1 LLRGGRPDGGIGL
14 IPDWWQAAG
23 LLVLLGFSAFFSS
36 SETAL
41 FSLPRSAIH
50 AFGRSTRRGRRE
62 VVELLRRPRR
72 LLVDILVGNTLVN
85 IAAASL
91 ATAVTIDLLGG
102 RDDPQAV
109 ESAVLW
115 ATLVMTAVILL
126 VGEIVPK
133 SYAIEN
139 AERLAP
145 RLSFPLRL
153 YRRIIAPVGVLL
165 ERLSDGIVSLL
176 QTPGLTVTRLST
188 ADLAT
193 AVELGHDEGSLDAF
207 EREVVNNILE
217 MEETTVGEV
226 MTPRVEIE
234 SLDLGTP
241 PEAWI
246 PAFLESGYSRMPVVE
261 GDPDRVAG
269 VLYARDLLALRA
281 HGTSIPGLRTLLRE
295 PFFVPESMRILELL
309 HELRQ
314 RGLHFAVV
322 IDEYGSVSGVVTM
335 EDLLEEI
342 VGDIADSRDEEEAS
356 FKLLEP
362 GVAVVYAGLDLE
374 DFARAVGLPLED
386 EWAETVGGWLINRLG
401 RIPREGETLAMSPLR
416 VHVLSGRANRVLW
429 LRVEWKSS

>member
-1 LLRGGRPDGGIGL
+1 M
-14 IPDWWQAAG
+14 
-23 LLVLLGFSAFFSS
+23 
-36 SETAL
+36 
-41 FSLPRSAIH
+41 
-50 AFGRSTRRGRRE
+50 
-62 VVELLRRPRR
+62 
-72 LLVDILVGNTLVN
+72 DILIGNTLVN

-91 ATAVTIDLLGG
+91 ATAVAIDLLGG
-102 RDDPQAV
+102 PDDPQAV

-115 ATLVMTAVILL
+115 ATLVMTAIILL
-126 VGEIVPK
+126 FGEIVPK

-139 AERLAP
+139 SERLAP
-145 RLSFPLRL
+145 RLSAPLRL
-153 YRRIIAPVGVLL
+153 FRRLIAPVGVLL
-165 ERLSDGIVSLL
+165 ERLSDRIIALL
-176 QTPGLTVTRLST
+176 RTPGLTVTRLST

-193 AVELGHDEGSLDAF
+193 AVELSHDEGSLDAF

-217 MEETTVGEV
+217 MEETTVDEV

-241 PEAWI
+241 AEAWI

-261 GDPDRVAG
+261 GDPDRVIG
-269 VLYARDLLALRA
+269 ILYARDLLALRA
-281 HGTSIPGLRTLLRE
+281 RGIPSPGLRTLLRE

-314 RGLHFAVV
+314 CSLHIAVV

-342 VGDIADSRDEEEAS
+342 VGDIADSREEEEAS

-362 GVAVVYAGLDLE
+362 GIAVVYAGLDLE
-374 DFARAVGLPLED
+374 DFAEAVGLPLED

-401 RIPREGETLAMSPLR
+401 RIPREGETLAVPPLR
-416 VHVLSGRANRVLW
+416 VHVLSAHSNRVLW
-429 LRVEWKSS
+429 LRVEWKAP

>member
-1 LLRGGRPDGGIGL
+1 M
-14 IPDWWQAAG
+14 
-23 LLVLLGFSAFFSS
+23 LLGLSAFFSS

-72 LLVDILVGNTLVN
+72 LLVDILIGNTLVN

-102 RDDPQAV
+102 RDNPQAV

-139 AERLAP
+139 AEHLAP
-145 RLSFPLRL
+145 RISFPLRIF
-153 YRRIIAPVGVLL
+153 RRLIAPVGVLL
-165 ERLSDGIVSLL
+165 ERLSERIVALL
-176 QTPGLTVTRLST
+176 RTPGLTVTRLST

-193 AVELGHDEGSLDAF
+193 AVDLGHDEGSLDAF

-234 SLDLGTP
+234 SLDLVAP
-241 PEAWI
+241 PETWI

-261 GDPDRVAG
+261 GDPDRVIG

-281 HGTSIPGLRTLLRE
+281 RGTPTPELRTLLRD
-295 PFFVPESMRILELL
+295 PFFVPESMRIHELL

-314 RGLHFAVV
+314 RSLHFAVV
-322 IDEYGSVSGVVTM
+322 IDEYGSVAGVVTM

-374 DFARAVGLPLED
+374 DFARSVGLPLED

-401 RIPREGETLAMSPLR
+401 RIPREGETLGIPPLR
-416 VHVLSGRANRVLW
+416 IHVLSGRANRVLW
-429 LRVEWKSS
+429 LRVEWKST